1 MFRYFLKEF
10 IRSPWREPG
19 PSEWNE
25 SMYDDL
31 CEEIGKISF
40 NEEGRKCGILLC
52 GPNQSGRSSFVN
64 TVISICIGR
73 PAYVTRAM
81 FSEEIVTYHHLRLA
95 AYGRLNNFMI
105 TDTKGLLEPKGRGLN
120 VDDVLNS
127 LRGNIKNGY
136 KFEDDPIDRE
146 NEYFYNASPSKE
158 DESHCLVFIVGVN
171 SLETFPEKYLNK
183 IKEIVRNMQENRY
196 PMVLILTK
204 MDQYYPYLQ
213 RDIRYMFKS
222 SIVHEAVLKASKI
235 FGIQERDIHP
245 VVNFTKEIR
254 LNKIKSIP
262 VLLALRQI
270 LYYAQDRIH
279 ASN

>member
-10 IRSPWREPG
+10 LRSPWREPG

-25 SMYDDL
+25 SMYDEL
-31 CEEIGKISF
+31 LNEIGHIRI
-40 NEEGRKCGILLC
+40 NEKGRKGGILLC
-52 GPNQSGRSSFVN
+52 GPNQTGKSSLVN
-64 TVISICIGR
+64 TVFTICNGR
-73 PAYVTRAM
+73 PANVSTAM
-81 FSEEIVTYHHLRLA
+81 FSQKSVTSNYLRLA
-95 AYGRLNNFMI
+95 AHGSLNNFII
-105 TDTKGLLEPKGRGLN
+105 TDTKGLLEPKGSGLN
-120 VDDVLNS
+120 VDDVLFS

-136 KFEDDPIDRE
+136 KFEDHPIERE
-146 NEYFYNASPSKE
+146 NKDFFNASPKKE
-158 DESHCLVFIVGVN
+158 DESHCLVFIVGVDM
-171 SLETFPEKYLNK
+171 LETFSMKYLNK
-183 IKEIVRNMQENRY
+183 IKEIVCDMQESGY

-204 MDQYYPYLQ
+204 MDKHYPYLQ
-213 RDIRYMFKS
+213 TDITYMFKS

-245 VVNFTKEIR
+245 VVNFTQEIR

-270 LYYAQDRIH
+270 LHYAEDRIH